1 MHCVALIAVETEP
14 GTLAH
19 CLHTVAVGNAD
30 ASRYV
35 PGRQS
40 AHDVNPSPLVTWPG
54 SHVAHAL
61 LTRAAEAVPI
71 AQFWQSIKFV
81 WRNFPAAQ
89 DTHAALEP
97 SGTVP
102 VSHAVHSVA
111 LFPVETEPR
120 MLEHSL
126 HTIAV
131 ERSAAAKNLPGLQS
145 LHTLV
150 PPPFV
155 TWPGSQ
161 SAHTDNALDEVIVPI
176 PHVLH
181 TTMEAGRVSASRY
194 FPGKQ
199 SMQEVKPVLLV
210 YRPSAHVGQ
219 AMLTRAAEA
228 VPIAQFWHSIKFVS
242 RNMPAAQE
250 THAA

>member
-1 MHCVALIAVETEP
+1 
-14 GTLAH
+14 
-19 CLHTVAVGNAD
+19 
-30 ASRYV
+30 
-35 PGRQS
+35 
-40 AHDVNPSPLVTWPG
+40 
-54 SHVAHAL
+54 
-61 LTRAAEAVPI
+61 
-71 AQFWQSIKFV
+71 
-81 WRNFPAAQ
+81 
-89 DTHAALEP
+89 
-97 SGTVP
+97 
-102 VSHAVHSVA
+102 
-111 LFPVETEPR
+111 

-161 SAHTDNALDEVIVPI
+161 SAHTVNALDEVIVPI

-199 SMQEVKPVLLV
+199 SMQEVRPVLLV

-219 AMLTRAAEA
+219 AMLTRAADA
-228 VPIAQFWHSIKFVS
+228 VPFAQFWHSKFAS
-242 RNMPAAQE
+242 RNFPAAQE
-250 THAA
+250 THAALEPSGFLPVTHATQIVALFAVATEPETMPSEQGLHAIAEERSVDAKYLPGMQSLHTLVPSPLVTWPGSQSAHTVSLLDDVIVP